1 MLTKGERLIFGVK
14 SIFMAIKEMTKIY
27 ELALNGPGMGEEF
40 KLSFPV
46 SRRQVLL
53 LCLLVENGINP
64 VKEKAEELAGLLSG
78 ETRQELAGLIPE
90 ILKKGGPGLLEFYE
104 RLKAF

>member
-1 MLTKGERLIFGVK
+1 MATREDFIFGAK
-14 SIFMAIKEMTKIY
+14 SIFMANREMVKIY

-46 SRRQVLL
+46 SKRHLL
-53 LCLLVENGINP
+53 LFCLLVENGINP
-64 VKEKAEELAGLLSG
+64 VKEKAEELAGLLSA
-78 ETRQELAGLIPE
+78 ETRQELAALIPE
-90 ILKKGGPGLLEFYE
+90 ILRKGGPGLLEFYE